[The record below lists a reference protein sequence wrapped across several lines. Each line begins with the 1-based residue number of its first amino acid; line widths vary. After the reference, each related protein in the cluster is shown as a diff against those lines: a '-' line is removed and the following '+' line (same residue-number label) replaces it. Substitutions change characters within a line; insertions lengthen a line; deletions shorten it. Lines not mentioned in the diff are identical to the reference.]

1 MALSF
6 ANPSESGER
15 GLASGQTATGGL
27 RIAVVDMTAS
37 DVSADYSSGY
47 DIRGA
52 KAKCGFGQIVAV
64 LSCSSRSSSDT
75 LATFKGIFDPATGKL
90 RLYNN
95 ATEAVADS
103 TIADGDVLRL
113 VLLGA

>member
-6 ANPSESGER
+6 ANPTETGER
-15 GLASGQTATGGL
+15 GIARGTTASGGL

-37 DVSADYSSGY
+37 DVSSDYDSGY

-52 KAKCGFGQIVAV
+52 KLKAGFGQILAV

-75 LATFKGIFDPATGKL
+75 LATFKGIFNPATGKL

-103 TIADGDVLRL
+103 TINDGDVVRL